1 MGVCPVRNRRRYTT
15 SATMYR
21 KDHDVVEGTLMKLRV
36 FPRMRA
42 LAIVGAVAVMCSS
55 CSSEVPPTRSDRISA
70 VALRASPAAYAMFQS
85 DLDRTRIAN
94 DFTRR
99 AKDPENYD
107 VYITETSDEF
117 LFAFVMRPE
126 RGERIL
132 DGRSVYAVS
141 KKDGVA
147 TIRSML

>member
-1 MGVCPVRNRRRYTT
+1 
-15 SATMYR
+15 MYL
-21 KDHDVVEGTLMKLRV
+21 KENDVVKSTLMKFRF
-36 FPRMRA
+36 FPRIRA
-42 LAIVGAVAVMCSS
+42 LAIVGAVAVMCSA
-55 CSSEVPPTRSDRISA
+55 CSSEAPPVRSDRISA
-70 VALRASPAAYAMFQS
+70 LALRASAAAYAMFQGE
-85 DLDRTRIAN
+85 LDRTRIAN

-117 LFAFVMRPE
+117 LFAFVMKPE
-126 RGERIL
+126 RGERTL

-141 KKDGVA
+141 KKDGAA

>member
-1 MGVCPVRNRRRYTT
+1 MKSRSFSRIRTL
-15 SATMYR
+15 AI
-21 KDHDVVEGTLMKLRV
+21 GTAI
-36 FPRMRA
+36 A
-42 LAIVGAVAVMCSS
+42 LACSA
-55 CSSEVPPTRSDRISA
+55 CSSEAPPARSDRISA
-70 VALRASPAAYAMFQS
+70 LALKASPAAYAMFQNE
-85 DLDRTRIAN
+85 LDRTPADN

-99 AKDPENYD
+99 AKDPKNYD
-107 VYITETSDEF
+107 VRITETSDEF

-147 TIRSML
+147 TVRSML

>member
-1 MGVCPVRNRRRYTT
+1 
-15 SATMYR
+15 
-21 KDHDVVEGTLMKLRV
+21 
-36 FPRMRA
+36 
-42 LAIVGAVAVMCSS
+42 MCSA
-55 CSSEVPPTRSDRISA
+55 CSSEAPPVRSDRISA
-70 VALRASPAAYAMFQS
+70 LALRASPAAYAMFQGE
-85 DLDRTRIAN
+85 LDRTRIAN

-117 LFAFVMRPE
+117 LFAFVMKPE

-141 KKDGVA
+141 KKDGAA